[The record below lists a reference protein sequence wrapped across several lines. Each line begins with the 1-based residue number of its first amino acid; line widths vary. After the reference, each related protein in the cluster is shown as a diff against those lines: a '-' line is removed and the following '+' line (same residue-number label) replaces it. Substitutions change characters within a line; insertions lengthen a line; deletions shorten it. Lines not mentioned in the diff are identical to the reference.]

1 VRGDRSTWRRNFKER
16 IQQTPATPPA
26 EQEYVLADRVD
37 ETLAADGTDER
48 DGFTAEFD
56 QLVVATLLVWKRD
69 TTVVHL
75 PHFALQCSEPIVF
88 FCGCAVVIV
97 VGGQAVATLQ
107 EVRVQ
112 IERLSVLHTKNRTP
126 VTRV

>member
-75 PHFALQCSEPIVF
+75 PHFAL
-88 FCGCAVVIV
+88 
-97 VGGQAVATLQ
+97 
-107 EVRVQ
+107 
-112 IERLSVLHTKNRTP
+112 
-126 VTRV
+126 